1 MSKTLTKSKKR
12 IKRIPVPQKPPKI
25 EPGKK
30 VYTRS
35 KEKNTLRKNGITK

>member
-1 MSKTLTKSKKR
+1 MVKKLTKVNKH
-12 IKRIPVPQKPPKI
+12 IKRIPVPKKPPKI

-35 KEKNTLRKNGITK
+35 KEKNALRKNGITK